1 VGFELG
7 EKREEIPSPFEFGSD
22 LRTIARHREWHYYLV
37 RGCLCSSSPVEPPTP
52 SETSPL
58 S

>member
-1 VGFELG
+1 MT
-7 EKREEIPSPFEFGSD
+7 FEFGSD
-22 LRTIARHREWHYYLV
+22 LRTIARHREWHYCLV